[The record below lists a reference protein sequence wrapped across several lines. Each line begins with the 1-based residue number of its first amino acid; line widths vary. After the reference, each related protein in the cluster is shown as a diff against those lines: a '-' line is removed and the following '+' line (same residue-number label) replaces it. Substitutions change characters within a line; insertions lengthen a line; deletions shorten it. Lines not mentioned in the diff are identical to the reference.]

1 MFHNLS
7 GRLRLIINL
16 VSGEIILCLEKCNL
30 KKYSMSGRK
39 QLQLSG
45 RKDYQHSVWKCVSG
59 ALCLEENHSRGKCLE
74 KCVWKSAPPRENNE
88 KLDKILFSQQEH
100 NSHTTVPL
108 FFCCENNIIGG
119 PPGPLDLYQMSW
131 LELRA
136 Q

>member
-74 KCVWKSAPPRENNE
+74 KCVWKSAPPPFFPSMGSSNTQHPFCSPLIPHKTRVACSAQ
-88 KLDKILFSQQEH
+88 F
-100 NSHTTVPL
+100 VPL
-108 FFCCENNIIGG
+108 SQS
-119 PPGPLDLYQMSW
+119 LT
-131 LELRA
+131 
-136 Q
+136 